1 MIAFP
6 NCKINLGL
14 NIVRKRADGF
24 HDIESVFY
32 PLPLNDVIEIVK
44 SDNFQ
49 FTETG
54 QPVNGTEE
62 DNLCLR
68 AYRLLQQDFPELP
81 PVRMHLHKVIPMG
94 AGLGGGSANAAF
106 MLKLLNDKFHLQLST
121 EQLLDYA
128 LRLGSD
134 CPFFIINK
142 PALATGRGEILQTIN
157 LDLSGY
163 SILLI
168 NPKIHI
174 NTGWAF
180 GQLREPATRK
190 PLMDVISQPIETWKH
205 ELINDFEIPVI
216 KCHPELAEIKS
227 KLYEAGALY
236 AAMSG
241 SGSCFYGI
249 FPKNTIPE
257 NFPVSSEYTLFRF

>member
-49 FTETG
+49 FTATG

-106 MLKLLNDKFHLQLST
+106 MLKLTQ
-121 EQLLDYA
+121 
-128 LRLGSD
+128 R
-134 CPFFIINK
+134 
-142 PALATGRGEILQTIN
+142 
-157 LDLSGY
+157 
-163 SILLI
+163 
-168 NPKIHI
+168 
-174 NTGWAF
+174 
-180 GQLREPATRK
+180 
-190 PLMDVISQPIETWKH
+190 
-205 ELINDFEIPVI
+205 
-216 KCHPELAEIKS
+216 
-227 KLYEAGALY
+227 
-236 AAMSG
+236 
-241 SGSCFYGI
+241 
-249 FPKNTIPE
+249 
-257 NFPVSSEYTLFRF
+257 